1 MWMDI
6 GFQTQNPQTDIRGTR
21 VFGLLQMLG
30 FVESHFDLVYKIHQ
44 LSLTETNSFPL
55 MATAFNVS
63 SKCLSALRQG
73 ALNKVANDNESVYE
87 SVQDF
92 YEECLLRVLFRIPKE
107 TVHRQNR

>member
-1 MWMDI
+1 M
-6 GFQTQNPQTDIRGTR
+6 
-21 VFGLLQMLG
+21 
-30 FVESHFDLVYKIHQ
+30 YKIHQ

-92 YEECLLRVLFRIPKE
+92 YESAFYAFYSEFERNSTQTKSIAFVIFSRFFKTPC
-107 TVHRQNR
+107 